1 MHYKGSGR
9 LDFMCPMAAEP
20 EESLPTAAQTQS
32 DTHILNP
39 SSPSLSQSEFFGAE
53 SSISRTPSQRQPAVE
68 SSLVR
73 ILSLSENPDYL
84 ALQSALNLLNAQ
96 HRQAV
101 EDMQKL
107 HTLKNKAIADPV
119 WFKQLVEAGQ
129 LSDMVPRKQQIVRCP
144 KVDWERYGGLGSRL
158 GRELEKPTLAEAV
171 LTVSSFC
178 ST

>member
-1 MHYKGSGR
+1 
-9 LDFMCPMAAEP
+9 MAAEP
-20 EESLPTAAQTQS
+20 EEESLPTPAQTQS

-39 SSPSLSQSEFFGAE
+39 SSPSPSQSESFGAE
-53 SSISRTPSQRQPAVE
+53 SSISRTPSQGQPAVE
-68 SSLVR
+68 PPTSSPAR

-129 LSDMVPRKQQIVRCP
+129 LGDMVPRKQQIVRCP

-158 GRELEKPTLAEAV
+158 GRELEKPTLSEAV
-171 LTVSSFC
+171 LTVSSSFC
-178 ST
+178 GT